1 MKDLLND
8 FNKSHHEFD
17 YSTLEGD
24 TNADPFKLF
33 EHWMREAVETNNP
46 EANAFV
52 LSTCPPNGQP
62 SSRILYLKDML
73 DNDFVFYTNYNSR
86 KGQEI
91 SVNNRVSMLFFW
103 PLNARQVRIEGTC
116 SKVPSEVSDAYFKE
130 RPRGSQ
136 IGAWASDQ
144 STPLADR
151 YLLERKAINLE
162 SSYPE
167 EVPRPPFWGGYRM
180 QASYFEF
187 WQGRPSRLH
196 DRIVFEGTTD
206 YWTIK
211 RLHP

>member
-1 MKDLLND
+1 MKDLLNE
-8 FNKSHHEFD
+8 FNKSHHEFN
-17 YSTLEGD
+17 YTTLEGEN
-24 TNADPFKLF
+24 NADPFILF

-52 LSTCPPNGQP
+52 LSTCSKEGQP

-73 DNDFVFYTNYNSR
+73 DQDFVFYTNYSSR

-91 SVNNRVSMLFFW
+91 ADNNRVSMLFFW
-103 PLNARQVRIEGTC
+103 PLNARQVRIEGIC
-116 SKVPSEVSDAYFKE
+116 SKVPDSVSDAYFSE

-136 IGAWASDQ
+136 IGAWASAQ
-144 STPLADR
+144 STFLEDR
-151 YLLERKAINLE
+151 HALERKAISLE
-162 SSYPE
+162 SSFVDS
-167 EVPRPPFWGGYRM
+167 VPRPEFWGGYRLK
-180 QASYFEF
+180 ASYFEF

-196 DRIVFEGTTD
+196 DRIVFEGTSD